1 MTARHGVTPMLPS
14 PETASLLHAAE
25 LASRSAYAPY
35 SRLHVGAAVRSAS
48 GAVYAGC
55 NVENAAFPLGACAE
69 ANAIG
74 AAVLAEGAALRI
86 AEVAI
91 SARDAEGRPV
101 TIPPC
106 GGCRQRMEPIRPA
119 RDRAFRHGRRGG
131 VRSLA
136 LDELLPRD
144 FPAGLAAWPRMA
156 LGRGFESVGQQRI
169 GRRRKASTGAA
180 LTERSKRAQ
189 AARGKRGRR
198 IAARPRLHDE
208 TRVRTGVV
216 LAVMVGAVVVPQLVR
231 DETGAGGAQRCLI
244 DAIAVVAIGTMPG
257 WKARPSVEP

>member
-1 MTARHGVTPMLPS
+1 MLPS

-74 AAVLAEGAALRI
+74 AAVLAEGAGLRI

-91 SARDAEGRPV
+91 SAREAEGRAV

-106 GGCRQRMEPIRPA
+106 GGCRQRIGEFGPHA
-119 RDRAFRHGRRGG
+119 TVHFATEDGG
-131 VRSLA
+131 VRTTTLNA
-136 LDELLPRD
+136 LLP
-144 FPAGLAAWPRMA
+144 
-156 LGRGFESVGQQRI
+156 ESF
-169 GRRRKASTGAA
+169 
-180 LTERSKRAQ
+180 
-189 AARGKRGRR
+189 
-198 IAARPRLHDE
+198 
-208 TRVRTGVV
+208 
-216 LAVMVGAVVVPQLVR
+216 QL
-231 DETGAGGAQRCLI
+231 Q
-244 DAIAVVAIGTMPG
+244 P
-257 WKARPSVEP
+257 